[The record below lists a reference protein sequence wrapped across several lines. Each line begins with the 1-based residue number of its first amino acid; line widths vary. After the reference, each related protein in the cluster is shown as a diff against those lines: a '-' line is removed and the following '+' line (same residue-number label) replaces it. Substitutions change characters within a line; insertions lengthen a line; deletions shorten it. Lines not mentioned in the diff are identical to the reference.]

1 MIIARL
7 SGELC
12 NLTNGKEELK
22 LHAGDIQECID
33 NLEERFPGS
42 KERFC
47 DNQGEVLASI
57 SIFVN
62 GDNIDS
68 LQGMQTPLKEG
79 DEVDFMSA
87 FAGG

>member
-7 SGELC
+7 SGDLC
-12 NLTNGKEELK
+12 KLTNGNEEVQ
-22 LHAGDIQECID
+22 LHASNIQECI
-33 NLEERFPGS
+33 NTLEEQFPGS

-62 GDNIDS
+62 GYNIDS

>member
-1 MIIARL
+1 MIIARF

-12 NLTNGKEELK
+12 KLTNGEEEVRLSANSV
-22 LHAGDIQECID
+22 LECIN

-42 KERFC
+42 KDKIC

-57 SIFVN
+57 SVFVN
-62 GDNIDS
+62 GDNINM
-68 LQGMQTPLKEG
+68 LEGMQTPLKEG